1 MDLVW
6 TGIGNERFWTVLAS
20 SLLYKEQHIA
30 QDKEAGPNLK
40 PLEHITTLEGER
52 RVLKDGVQMDLITT
66 KLVIIHTLNQRE
78 I

>member
-6 TGIGNERFWTVLAS
+6 TGVGNERFWTVLAS
-20 SLLYKEQHIA
+20 SLLYREQHIA
-30 QDKEAGPNLK
+30 QGKEAGPNLK

-66 KLVIIHTLNQRE
+66 KLIIIHTLNQRE